1 MVPQTI
7 VLPLNDSH
15 PFIHFSALGGGVL
28 FGLLICVGALGR
40 NRTCIKGLEDPCSIH

>member
-28 FGLLICVGALGR
+28 YGLLFVSVPSAGIEPASR
-40 NRTCIKGLEDPCSIH
+40 A